1 MFTIMIVIHLLFNS
15 LTSLVLSVTLHFI
28 AISGEELHEGKF
40 KVRELCKFV
49 TTSFHLVI
57 NLAV

>member
-1 MFTIMIVIHLLFNS
+1 MDVHHNDRHPLAFS